1 MVALVATI
9 HVFFRPQR
17 DQTPPKKAWMV
28 GLKPTMT
35 IEAWLTLC
43 DDASGAPPLM

>member
-17 DQTPPKKAWMV
+17 DPAPPKKPWMV

-35 IEAWLTLC
+35 ILC
-43 DDASGAPPLM
+43 DISDGANPSTG